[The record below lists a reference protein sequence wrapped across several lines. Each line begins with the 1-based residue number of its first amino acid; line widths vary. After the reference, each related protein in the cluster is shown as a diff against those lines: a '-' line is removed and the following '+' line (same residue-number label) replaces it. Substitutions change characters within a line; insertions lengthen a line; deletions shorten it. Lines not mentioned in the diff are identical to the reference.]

1 MTDIPAKPP
10 SVPLDQLD
18 GPAHQLHFESIL
30 DSVPDAMVV
39 TSEAGVILAFSRAAE
54 SLFGYTAAEIIGQ
67 AVNRLMAGRD
77 RMNHDTYI
85 GNYMRTGHRQIIGK
99 GRVVIAARAD
109 GTLFPVD
116 LKIGEARIG
125 DYCLFTAFIRD
136 LSEQQNAERRMQAMQ
151 SELTHFSRLSAVGTM
166 ASALAH
172 ELNQPLTAVA
182 NYLEASRDLLDSPD
196 PEIREVLRGALS
208 EAATQAVR
216 AGEIVRKL
224 RSYVSRGEVDA
235 GPVRLTALLSDAI
248 ALSKVSRERADI
260 PVTVAVDRDADR
272 VLADPIQVQQV
283 VINLI
288 RNAMDAMTG
297 QGDARIDIR
306 AVLLEPGGLVEVEV
320 CDNGP
325 GLSAEMKD
333 SVFKPFATTKAHGM
347 GLGLSICQTI
357 VEAHGGTIRAIA
369 RTGGG
374 TCFRF
379 TLREDKDKLTT

>member
-1 MTDIPAKPP
+1 
-10 SVPLDQLD
+10 
-18 GPAHQLHFESIL
+18 
-30 DSVPDAMVV
+30 
-39 TSEAGVILAFSRAAE
+39 
-54 SLFGYTAAEIIGQ
+54 
-67 AVNRLMAGRD
+67 
-77 RMNHDTYI
+77 
-85 GNYMRTGHRQIIGK
+85 
-99 GRVVIAARAD
+99 
-109 GTLFPVD
+109 
-116 LKIGEARIG
+116 
-125 DYCLFTAFIRD
+125 
-136 LSEQQNAERRMQAMQ
+136 
-151 SELTHFSRLSAVGTM
+151 
-166 ASALAH
+166 
-172 ELNQPLTAVA
+172 
-182 NYLEASRDLLDSPD
+182 
-196 PEIREVLRGALS
+196 
-208 EAATQAVR
+208 
-216 AGEIVRKL
+216 
-224 RSYVSRGEVDA
+224 VSRGEVDA

-306 AVLLEPGGLVEVEV
+306 AALLEPVGLVEVEV

>member
-1 MTDIPAKPP
+1 MTDIPAKP
-10 SVPLDQLD
+10 STVPLDQLD
-18 GPAHQLHFESIL
+18 GPSHQLHFESIL

-39 TSEAGVILAFSRAAE
+39 TDQAGVILAFSRAAE

-77 RMNHDTYI
+77 RMNHGAYI

-151 SELTHFSRLSAVGTM
+151 WELAHFSRLSAVGTM

-235 GPVRLTALLSDAI
+235 RPVRLTALLSDAI
-248 ALSKVSRERADI
+248 ALSKVARERADI
-260 PVTVAVDRDADR
+260 PVTVAVAQDADR

-288 RNAMDAMTG
+288 RNAMDAMAG
-297 QGDARIDIR
+297 QNNAQIDIR
-306 AVLLEPGGLVEVEV
+306 AARLDPGGLVEVEV

-333 SVFKPFATTKAHGM
+333 SVFKPFATTKAQGM

-357 VEAHGGTIRAIA
+357 VEAHGGTIRAVPKIS
-369 RTGGG
+369 GG

-379 TLREDKDKLTT
+379 TLREDKDNLPT

>member
-1 MTDIPAKPP
+1 
-10 SVPLDQLD
+10 
-18 GPAHQLHFESIL
+18 
-30 DSVPDAMVV
+30 
-39 TSEAGVILAFSRAAE
+39 
-54 SLFGYTAAEIIGQ
+54 
-67 AVNRLMAGRD
+67 
-77 RMNHDTYI
+77 
-85 GNYMRTGHRQIIGK
+85 
-99 GRVVIAARAD
+99 
-109 GTLFPVD
+109 
-116 LKIGEARIG
+116 
-125 DYCLFTAFIRD
+125 
-136 LSEQQNAERRMQAMQ
+136 
-151 SELTHFSRLSAVGTM
+151 
-166 ASALAH
+166 
-172 ELNQPLTAVA
+172 
-182 NYLEASRDLLDSPD
+182 
-196 PEIREVLRGALS
+196 
-208 EAATQAVR
+208 
-216 AGEIVRKL
+216 
-224 RSYVSRGEVDA
+224 
-235 GPVRLTALLSDAI
+235 
-248 ALSKVSRERADI
+248 
-260 PVTVAVDRDADR
+260 

-306 AVLLEPGGLVEVEV
+306 AALLEPVGLVEVEV